1 MEAFAQTKD
10 RQIMAYSPYLACCHF
25 FINKVLLEQ
34 AVSIHLS
41 NVYGG
46 FRSITTELRWVVEKG
61 IVNQHKVWNNL
72 LLGAFQKMF
81 ANLGL

>member
-1 MEAFAQTKD
+1 MEAFAQSKG

-25 FINKVLLEQ
+25 FRNKVLLEQ

-46 FRSITTELRWVVEKG
+46 FPCITTELR
-61 IVNQHKVWNNL
+61 
-72 LLGAFQKMF
+72 
-81 ANLGL
+81 